1 MIIGEL
7 DMILNK
13 YEYEKN
19 LGFLIVL
26 AAALP
31 PPVEKS
37 WVDD

>member
-1 MIIGEL
+1 MICGEL

-13 YEYEKN
+13 YEYKKN
-19 LGFLIVL
+19 MGFLIVL

-31 PPVEKS
+31 PVEKS